1 MWDNKVEGNI
11 NKINISREGKTS
23 IITEGTSY
31 KSIIITFDKNGKELF
46 KTYLASTI
54 AIDVDI
60 SMDGKYLAIAEVN
73 TNGALIESSIK
84 VIEID
89 KASSGDTT
97 NSIIYKHN
105 ADANKMITDIKY
117 QEKGQLICIY
127 DDSIHMIYEE
137 NETTILEFGK
147 NVQMSSIDLKGC
159 AVRAEEIST
168 GLFSSRTDIILT
180 NTLSKAEST
189 YSVDSVIKDLVSCN
203 QVVAINLGTEIH
215 LINLNRLVRKEIHII
230 TRN

>member
-1 MWDNKVEGNI
+1 
-11 NKINISREGKTS
+11 
-23 IITEGTSY
+23 
-31 KSIIITFDKNGKELF
+31 
-46 KTYLASTI
+46 
-54 AIDVDI
+54 
-60 SMDGKYLAIAEVN
+60 
-73 TNGALIESSIK
+73 
-84 VIEID
+84 
-89 KASSGDTT
+89 
-97 NSIIYKHN
+97 
-105 ADANKMITDIKY
+105 
-117 QEKGQLICIY
+117 
-127 DDSIHMIYEE
+127 MIYEE